1 MNTNTHPWVRNA
13 VITAC
18 VLNIIALL
26 TIILSLAKFTPITM
40 IISVSIGGTLMGLA
54 ILIYIVV
61 VIRDLH
67 KQGIL

>member
-1 MNTNTHPWVRNA
+1 MNTNTHPWVEKA
-13 VITAC
+13 VIIAG

-40 IISVSIGGTLMGLA
+40 IISVSIGGGLMGLA
-54 ILIYIVV
+54 ILIYIIV